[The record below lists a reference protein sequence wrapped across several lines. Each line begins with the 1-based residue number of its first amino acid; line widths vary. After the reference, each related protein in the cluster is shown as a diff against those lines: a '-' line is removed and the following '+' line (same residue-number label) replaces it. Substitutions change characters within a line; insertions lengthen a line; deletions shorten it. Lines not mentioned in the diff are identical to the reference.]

1 MKLTKSNSWAE
12 LTGLTKGATLA
23 IERVRIVE
31 SGIAIEGLF
40 ELPQL
45 AQLSNEDQVFIM
57 AFVKAHGSI
66 KEMEEIFGLSYPS
79 IKNRLNKISE
89 QFTLIERA
97 PKITKSDILKQ
108 LERGEISTEDA
119 LERIKKL

>member
-1 MKLTKSNSWAE
+1 MTLRKLSSWAD
-12 LTGLTKGATLA
+12 LTSMTKGAGLV
-23 IERVRIVE
+23 IEKVRLPE
-31 SGIAIEGLF
+31 SNIAIEGQF

-45 AQLSNEDQVFIM
+45 AQLAHEDQVFIM
-57 AFVKAHGSI
+57 AFVKSHGSI

-89 QFTLIERA
+89 KFTLIEEN
-97 PKITKSDILKQ
+97 PKITKADILKQ
-108 LERGEISTEDA
+108 LERGEISTNEA

>member
-1 MKLTKSNSWAE
+1 MSLRKLSSWAD
-12 LTGLTKGATLA
+12 LTSMTKGAELV
-23 IERVRIVE
+23 IEKVRLPE
-31 SGIAIEGLF
+31 SNIAIEGQF

-45 AQLSNEDQVFIM
+45 AQLSHEDQVFIM
-57 AFVKAHGSI
+57 AFVKSHGSI

-89 QFTLIERA
+89 KFTLIEEN
-97 PKITKSDILKQ
+97 PKVTKADILKQ
-108 LERGEISTEDA
+108 LERGEISTNEA